1 MYAVVRTGG
10 KQYKVSQ
17 GVLLNVERL
26 EGEAGDVINLGE
38 VLLLANGEQISIGSP
53 VVAGASVKAEIIAHP
68 RGEKKI
74 IFKKNR
80 RHGKQLTK
88 GHRQELTRVKITEI
102 SA

>member
-10 KQYKVSQ
+10 KQYKVAQ
-17 GVLLNVERL
+17 GVQLNVERL
-26 EGEAGDVINLGE
+26 EGEAGDVIDLGE
-38 VLLLANGEQISIGSP
+38 VLLVANGDTVNIGKP
-53 VVAGASVKAEIIAHP
+53 IVDGASVKAEILGHP
-68 RGEKKI
+68 RGDKKV

-88 GHRQELTRVKITEI
+88 GHRQELTRVKVTEI